1 MKTFK
6 ELLMKLPDGSVACE
20 AARVW
25 AADKTI
31 EEVVSTCERGEWLL
45 WLAQKVGVPLQE
57 LTLAK
62 ARCAKTVIHLMKDER
77 SINAVNVAEKFGLG
91 ECTLEELKEAAA
103 GAYAAYADA
112 ADAYAAATAA
122 TAYATADA
130 YTTAYTTAYAAA
142 TAAYA
147 AYAAYAAATA
157 AAVYATAAAY
167 AAAYAAA
174 KKENQKLTADICRE
188 VIGDLLIGKVNEL
201 LKL

>member
-1 MKTFK
+1 
-6 ELLMKLPDGSVACE
+6 MKLPDGSVACE

-62 ARCAKTVIHLMKDER
+62 ARCAKTVIHLMRDKR

-91 ECTLEELKEAAA
+91 ECTLEELKEAAYA
-103 GAYAAYADA
+103 AAAAYAYATAAAAAYAA
-112 ADAYAAATAA
+112 
-122 TAYATADA
+122 ADA

-142 TAAYA
+142 TA
-147 AYAAYAAATA
+147 
-157 AAVYATAAAY
+157 YATAAAY
-167 AAAYAAA
+167 DATAGAYAAADAYTTAYTTA

-201 LKL
+201 LKV

>member
-1 MKTFK
+1 
-6 ELLMKLPDGSVACE
+6 MKLPDGSVACE

-62 ARCAKTVIHLMKDER
+62 ARCAKTVIHLMRDKR

-103 GAYAAYADA
+103 GAYAAYAA
-112 ADAYAAATAA
+112 G
-122 TAYATADA
+122 AYATYADA
-130 YTTAYTTAYAAA
+130 
-142 TAAYA
+142 
-147 AYAAYAAATA
+147 
-157 AAVYATAAAY
+157 ATAAAY
-167 AAAYAAA
+167 AAYDATAAA
-174 KKENQKLTADICRE
+174 RKKSQQATAEICKIHSIGFDIVR
-188 VIGDLLIGKVNEL
+188 N
-201 LKL
+201 